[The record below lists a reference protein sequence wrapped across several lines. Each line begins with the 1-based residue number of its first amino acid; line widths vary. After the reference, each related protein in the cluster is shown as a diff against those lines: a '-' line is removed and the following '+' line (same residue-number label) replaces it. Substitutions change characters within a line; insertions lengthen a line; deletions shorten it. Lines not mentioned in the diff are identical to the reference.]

1 MARPKTRRQYGTGS
15 IFQRSS
21 DGRWL
26 GQIQAGF
33 NTNGRRRTITVSSR
47 LPGDAGKADVKRKL
61 DKKQREIASG
71 GIPDAAA
78 SGRTTVKAFAAPWL
92 ERQATRL
99 RPISYATTRSA
110 INIWIVPTIGHRQL
124 GNLTPADIRAV
135 HKAILADLKPS
146 TATRYHSTLTCLLRD
161 AILEGH
167 PVPQRVLLVEGPG
180 TNATDRRALPVQ
192 EAAGMLAFA
201 AGHLPH
207 SSRWVAALLQGLR
220 QGEALGLTW
229 AAYDRL
235 PDAIDISWQ
244 LQGLPYNVVRDR
256 ASGFRVPVGFE
267 ARQLQDRW
275 HLVRPK
281 TDAGRRIIPKIPAFA
296 DVMEAWRA
304 IAPAS
309 PHDLVWPAADGSPAD
324 PAQDLA
330 EWKAMQATLGIA
342 HPEGRFYV
350 VHETRHTT
358 ASLLAAAGVDRKT
371 IEDILGQVKLVEAY
385 LHSSAQQKAAASAKV
400 AAALRLAG
408 AGDIREL
415 EA

>member
-1 MARPKTRRQYGTGS
+1 MTERRRRQYGSGS
-15 IFQRSS
+15 IFQRTS

-47 LPGDAGKADVKRKL
+47 LPGPAGEADVKRKL
-61 DKKQREIASG
+61 DKKQREIATG

-78 SGRTTVKAFAAPWL
+78 NGRTTIKAFAAPWL

-99 RPISYATTRSA
+99 RPSSYATTRGA
-110 INIWIVPTIGHRQL
+110 VTVWINPTIGHRQL
-124 GNLTPADIRAV
+124 GNLAPADIRAV
-135 HKAILADLKPS
+135 HKAMLAELKPS
-146 TATRYHSTLTCLLRD
+146 SATRHHSVLMSMLRD

-180 TNATDRRALPVQ
+180 SNTSDRQALSDVDAAT
-192 EAAGMLAFA
+192 MLAFA
-201 AGHLPH
+201 AEHLPH
-207 SSRWVAALLQGLR
+207 ASRWVAALLQGLR
-220 QGEALGLTW
+220 PAETLGLTW

-244 LQGLPYNVVRDR
+244 LQPLPYNALRDR
-256 ASGFRVPVGFE
+256 KSGFRVPVGFE
-267 ARQLQDRW
+267 ARQLQGRW
-275 HLVRPK
+275 HLTRPK
-281 TDAGRRIIPKIPAFA
+281 TAAGRRIIPKLPFFA

-304 IAPAS
+304 VAPAS
-309 PHDLVWPAADGSPAD
+309 PHDLVWPALDGSPAD
-324 PAQDLA
+324 PKQDLG
-330 EWKAMQATLGIA
+330 EWKALQDACGVA
-342 HPEGRFYV
+342 HPDGRFYV

-358 ASLLAAAGVDRKT
+358 ASLLLKAGVDRKT

-385 LHSSAQQKAAASAKV
+385 LHTDRSQSAAALAKV

-408 AGDIREL
+408 AGDIKAL
-415 EA
+415 EGP